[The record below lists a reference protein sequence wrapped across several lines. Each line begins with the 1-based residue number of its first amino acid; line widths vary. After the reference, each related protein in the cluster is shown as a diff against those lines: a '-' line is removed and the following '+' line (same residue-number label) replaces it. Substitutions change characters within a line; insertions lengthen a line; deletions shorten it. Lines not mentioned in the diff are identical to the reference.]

1 MRLTLRHL
9 YDFGSDSELVGSD
22 LVRPAAWDALR
33 TRTTGPFALA
43 SDREAWESSALA
55 DPPLRTRAEAIDRWL
70 DAVGARSVASYGAG
84 SGVLELLLHRLAPER
99 ALIAT
104 DYGPETVARLTSL
117 FPEAEVRRHDL
128 LLDSP
133 LPADVH
139 LLHRIDTEFTN
150 DQWRHVLGRF
160 SGQRLLVV
168 ATAVL
173 SPFDALLQTLN
184 RVRHPGMT
192 RAGWA
197 RNSAAFE
204 SLWGE
209 THLSQ
214 RLQMHDLV
222 AWDLQPRR

>member
-1 MRLTLRHL
+1 MRLTLPHV
-9 YDFGSDSELVGSD
+9 YDFGSDRELVGSD

-43 SDREAWESSALA
+43 SDREAWHSSVTA
-55 DPPLRTRAEAIDRWL
+55 DSQLRARAEAIDRWL
-70 DAVGARSVASYGAG
+70 DAAGASSVASYGAG
-84 SGVLELLLHRLAPER
+84 TGALELLLHRLAPGR
-99 ALIAT
+99 PLIAT
-104 DYGPETVARLTSL
+104 DFGPETVARLTSL
-117 FPEAEVRRHDL
+117 FPEAEVRQHDL
-128 LLDSP
+128 LLDPP
-133 LPADVH
+133 LAADVH

-150 DQWRHVLGRF
+150 DQWRHLLRQF

-184 RVRHPGMT
+184 RIRHRGLT

-197 RNSAAFE
+197 RNGAAFE

-209 THLSQ
+209 THVAQ

-222 AWDLQPRR
+222 AWDLQPRQ